1 LPLFIKG
8 LALQVKLKNVKNNSF
23 ENNIQDQTQMELL
36 EEIKL
41 SNGLTLK
48 IFDLSRAIATKTV
61 KVELSMQ
68 IKINLE
74 KYYFADACDYDQV
87 KNIFG
92 EELTY
97 DHKAERIIVPKEN
110 EDAVREELIN
120 TFKSNLLNYISS
132 ANFAQKLAL
141 AMLRDIKK
149 DPYKYHPH
157 TYSDAEK

>member
-1 LPLFIKG
+1 
-8 LALQVKLKNVKNNSF
+8 LQVKLKNDKDNSF
-23 ENNIQDQTQMELL
+23 ENNIQDQPQMKLL

-41 SNGLTLK
+41 GNGLTLK

-61 KVELSMQ
+61 KVELSMR

-74 KYYFADACDYDQV
+74 KSYFAEACDYEQV

-97 DHKAERIIVPKEN
+97 DHKAERIIVSKEN

>member
-1 LPLFIKG
+1 M
-8 LALQVKLKNVKNNSF
+8 QVKRKNDKDNSL
-23 ENNIQDQTQMELL
+23 ENTIQDKSQMKIL

-48 IFDLSRAIATKTV
+48 IFDLSRAIAAKTV

-68 IKINLE
+68 IKINLDRS
-74 KYYFADACDYDQV
+74 YFADACDYDQL

-97 DHKAERIIVPKEN
+97 NHKAERIIVPKEN

-120 TFKSNLLNYISS
+120 TFKNNLLAYLSA
-132 ANFAQKLAL
+132 ANFSQKLTL
-141 AMLRDIKK
+141 SMLKDIKK
-149 DPYKYHPH
+149 NPYKYNPH
-157 TYSDAEK
+157 IYADTEK

>member
-1 LPLFIKG
+1 
-8 LALQVKLKNVKNNSF
+8 
-23 ENNIQDQTQMELL
+23 MELI
-36 EEIKL
+36 EQIKL

-48 IFDLSRAIATKTV
+48 IFDLSRAIATNTV

-74 KYYFADACDYDQV
+74 ASYFADTCDYDQV

-110 EDAVREELIN
+110 KDAVREELIN
-120 TFKSNLLNYISS
+120 TFKNNLLGYLS
-132 ANFAQKLAL
+132 ADNFSQKLTL

-149 DPYKYHPH
+149 NPYKYHPH
-157 TYSDAEK
+157 IYSDAEE

>member
-1 LPLFIKG
+1 LIATWYKD
-8 LALQVKLKNVKNNSF
+8 NSF
-23 ENNIQDQTQMELL
+23 ENNIQDQPQMKLL

-41 SNGLTLK
+41 GNGLTLK
-48 IFDLSRAIATKTV
+48 IFDLSRAIAAKTV
-61 KVELSMQ
+61 KVELSMR

-74 KYYFADACDYDQV
+74 KSYFAEACDYEQV

-120 TFKSNLLNYISS
+120 TFKNNLLNYISS

>member
-1 LPLFIKG
+1 
-8 LALQVKLKNVKNNSF
+8 
-23 ENNIQDQTQMELL
+23 MELL
-36 EEIKL
+36 EEIQL

-48 IFDLSRAIATKTV
+48 IFDLSRAIATNTV

-74 KYYFADACDYDQV
+74 TSFFADTSDYDQV

-97 DHKAERIIVPKEN
+97 RHKAERIIVPKEN

-120 TFKSNLLNYISS
+120 TFKNNLLGYLSA
-132 ANFAQKLAL
+132 ANFSQKLAL
-141 AMLRDIKK
+141 SMLRDIKN
-149 DPYKYHPH
+149 DPCKYHPH
-157 TYSDAEK
+157 VYADAEE

>member
-1 LPLFIKG
+1 MIATWYKD
-8 LALQVKLKNVKNNSF
+8 NSF
-23 ENNIQDQTQMELL
+23 ENNIQDQPQMKLL

-48 IFDLSRAIATKTV
+48 IFDLSRTIAAKTV

-68 IKINLE
+68 IKINME
-74 KYYFADACDYDQV
+74 KSYFADADDYDQI

-120 TFKSNLLNYISS
+120 TFKNNLLNYISS

-149 DPYKYHPH
+149 NPYKYHPH
-157 TYSDAEK
+157 IHSDAEKQ

>member
-1 LPLFIKG
+1 MIATWYKD
-8 LALQVKLKNVKNNSF
+8 NSF
-23 ENNIQDQTQMELL
+23 ENNIQDQPQMKLL

-48 IFDLSRAIATKTV
+48 IFDLSRAIAAKTV

-68 IKINLE
+68 IKINME
-74 KYYFADACDYDQV
+74 KSYFADADDYDQI

-120 TFKSNLLNYISS
+120 TFKNNLLNYISS

-149 DPYKYHPH
+149 NPYKYHPH
-157 TYSDAEK
+157 IHSDAEKQ

>member
-1 LPLFIKG
+1 
-8 LALQVKLKNVKNNSF
+8 
-23 ENNIQDQTQMELL
+23 MELL

-41 SNGLTLK
+41 SNGLTLQ
-48 IFDLSRAIATKTV
+48 IFDLSRAIAADTV

-74 KYYFADACDYDQV
+74 TSFFANTSDYDQV

-97 DHKAERIIVPKEN
+97 THKAERMIVSKGNEN
-110 EDAVREELIN
+110 AVREELIS
-120 TFKSNLLNYISS
+120 TFKNNLLNYLSA
-132 ANFAQKLAL
+132 ANFSQKLAL

-157 TYSDAEK
+157 LYADAEE

>member
-1 LPLFIKG
+1 
-8 LALQVKLKNVKNNSF
+8 
-23 ENNIQDQTQMELL
+23 MELL
-36 EEIKL
+36 EQIKL
-41 SNGLTLK
+41 GNGLTLK
-48 IFDLSRAIATKTV
+48 IFDLSRAIAAKTV

-74 KYYFADACDYDQV
+74 ASYFADADDYDQV

-110 EDAVREELIN
+110 KDAVREELIN
-120 TFKSNLLNYISS
+120 TFKNNLLGYLS
-132 ANFAQKLAL
+132 ADNFSQKLTL

-149 DPYKYHPH
+149 NPYKYHPH
-157 TYSDAEK
+157 IYSDAEE

>member
-1 LPLFIKG
+1 
-8 LALQVKLKNVKNNSF
+8 
-23 ENNIQDQTQMELL
+23 MELL

-41 SNGLTLK
+41 SNGLTLQ
-48 IFDLSRAIATKTV
+48 IFDLSRAIAADTV

-74 KYYFADACDYDQV
+74 TSFFANTSDYDQV

-92 EELTY
+92 EEITY
-97 DHKAERIIVPKEN
+97 THKAERMIVSKVNEN
-110 EDAVREELIN
+110 NVREELIN
-120 TFKSNLLNYISS
+120 TFKNNLLNYLSA
-132 ANFAQKLAL
+132 ANFSQKLAL

-157 TYSDAEK
+157 IYADTKE

>member
-1 LPLFIKG
+1 
-8 LALQVKLKNVKNNSF
+8 
-23 ENNIQDQTQMELL
+23 MELL

-41 SNGLTLK
+41 SNGLTLH
-48 IFDLSRAIATKTV
+48 IFDLSRAIAADTV

-74 KYYFADACDYDQV
+74 TSFFTDASDYDQV

-97 DHKAERIIVPKEN
+97 THKAERMIVPREN
-110 EDAVREELIN
+110 ENDVREELIS
-120 TFKSNLLNYISS
+120 TFKNNLLNYLSA
-132 ANFAQKLAL
+132 ANFSQKLAL

-157 TYSDAEK
+157 IYADAEE

>member
-1 LPLFIKG
+1 M
-8 LALQVKLKNVKNNSF
+8 QVKLKNDKDNSF
-23 ENNIQDQTQMELL
+23 ENNIQDQPQMKLL

-41 SNGLTLK
+41 GNGLTLK
-48 IFDLSRAIATKTV
+48 IFDLSRAIAAKTV
-61 KVELSMQ
+61 KVELSMR

-74 KYYFADACDYDQV
+74 KSYFAEACDYEQV

-120 TFKSNLLNYISS
+120 TFKNNLLNYISS

>member
-1 LPLFIKG
+1 M
-8 LALQVKLKNVKNNSF
+8 QVKLKNDKDNSF
-23 ENNIQDQTQMELL
+23 ENNIQDQPQMKLL

-41 SNGLTLK
+41 GNGLTLK
-48 IFDLSRAIATKTV
+48 IFDLSRAIAAKTV
-61 KVELSMQ
+61 KVELSMR

-74 KYYFADACDYDQV
+74 KSYFAEACDYEQV

-97 DHKAERIIVPKEN
+97 DHKAERIIVSKEN
-110 EDAVREELIN
+110 EDTVREELIN
-120 TFKSNLLNYISS
+120 TFKNNLLNYISS

>member
-1 LPLFIKG
+1 MI
-8 LALQVKLKNVKNNSF
+8 ATWYKNNSF

-48 IFDLSRAIATKTV
+48 IFDLSRTIAAKTV

-74 KYYFADACDYDQV
+74 KSYFADADDYDQV

-120 TFKSNLLNYISS
+120 TFKNNLLNYISS

-149 DPYKYHPH
+149 NPYKYHPH
-157 TYSDAEK
+157 TYSDAEKQ

>member
-1 LPLFIKG
+1 
-8 LALQVKLKNVKNNSF
+8 
-23 ENNIQDQTQMELL
+23 MELL

-41 SNGLTLK
+41 SNGLTLQ
-48 IFDLSRAIATKTV
+48 IFDLSRAIAADTV

-74 KYYFADACDYDQV
+74 TSFFANTSDYDQV

-92 EELTY
+92 DELTY
-97 DHKAERIIVPKEN
+97 THKAERTIVSKGN
-110 EDAVREELIN
+110 EDDVREELIS
-120 TFKSNLLNYISS
+120 TFKNNLLNYLSA
-132 ANFAQKLAL
+132 ANFSQKLAL

-157 TYSDAEK
+157 LYADAEE

>member
-1 LPLFIKG
+1 MIE
-8 LALQVKLKNVKNNSF
+8 Q
-23 ENNIQDQTQMELL
+23 
-36 EEIKL
+36 IKL
-41 SNGLTLK
+41 SNGLTLE
-48 IFDLSRAIATKTV
+48 IFDLSRAIATNTV

-74 KYYFADACDYDQV
+74 ASYFADACDYDQV

-120 TFKSNLLNYISS
+120 TFKNNLLGYLS
-132 ANFAQKLAL
+132 ADNFSQKLTL
-141 AMLRDIKK
+141 AMLRDIKNNS
-149 DPYKYHPH
+149 YKYHPH
-157 TYSDAEK
+157 IYSDAEE

>member
-1 LPLFIKG
+1 M
-8 LALQVKLKNVKNNSF
+8 QVKLKNDKDNSF
-23 ENNIQDQTQMELL
+23 ENNIQDQPQMKLL

-41 SNGLTLK
+41 GNGLTLK

-61 KVELSMQ
+61 KVELSMR

-74 KYYFADACDYDQV
+74 KSYFAEACDYEQV

-97 DHKAERIIVPKEN
+97 DHKAERIIVSKEN

>member
-1 LPLFIKG
+1 
-8 LALQVKLKNVKNNSF
+8 
-23 ENNIQDQTQMELL
+23 MELL

-41 SNGLTLK
+41 SNGLTLQ
-48 IFDLSRAIATKTV
+48 IFDLSRAIAADTV

-68 IKINLE
+68 MKISLE
-74 KYYFADACDYDQV
+74 MAYFPDDSDYDQV

-97 DHKAERIIVPKEN
+97 THKAERMIVSKGNEN
-110 EDAVREELIN
+110 AVREELIS
-120 TFKSNLLNYISS
+120 TFKNNLLNYLSA
-132 ANFAQKLAL
+132 ANFSQKLAL

-157 TYSDAEK
+157 LYADAEE

>member
-1 LPLFIKG
+1 M
-8 LALQVKLKNVKNNSF
+8 V
-23 ENNIQDQTQMELL
+23 LL
-36 EEIKL
+36 EQIKL
-41 SNGLTLK
+41 DNGLTLK

-74 KYYFADACDYDQV
+74 ASFFTDACDYDQV
-87 KNIFG
+87 RNIFG

-97 DHKAERIIVPKEN
+97 DHRAERIIVPKEN

-120 TFKSNLLNYISS
+120 TFKNNLLHYLAA
-132 ANFAQKLAL
+132 ANFSQKLAL

-149 DPYKYHPH
+149 NPYKYHPH
-157 TYSDAEK
+157 IYSDAEE

>member
-1 LPLFIKG
+1 MK
-8 LALQVKLKNVKNNSF
+8 
-23 ENNIQDQTQMELL
+23 LL
-36 EEIKL
+36 EEIQL
-41 SNGLTLK
+41 NNGLTLK

-74 KYYFADACDYDQV
+74 TSFFADTSEYDQV
-87 KNIFG
+87 RNIFG

-120 TFKSNLLNYISS
+120 TFKNNLLGYLSA
-132 ANFAQKLAL
+132 ANFSQKLAL
-141 AMLRDIKK
+141 SMLRDIKK

-157 TYSDAEK
+157 IYADTKE